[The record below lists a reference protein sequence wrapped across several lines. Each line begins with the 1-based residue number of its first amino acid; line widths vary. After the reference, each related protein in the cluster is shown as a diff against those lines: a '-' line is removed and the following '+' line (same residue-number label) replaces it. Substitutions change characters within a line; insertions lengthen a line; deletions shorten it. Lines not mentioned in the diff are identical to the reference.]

1 MFLFLKK
8 TYERGKIHCSSGFYR
23 ISKFIEMKGVVI
35 LIKVDEM
42 YNIFKSMLVTA

>member
-8 TYERGKIHCSSGFYR
+8 VYERGKIHCTSGFYR

-35 LIKVDEM
+35 LVKVDEM
-42 YNIFKSMLVTA
+42 